1 MKRVEYAGG
10 VIRALLAAGPV
21 FLITILIGAVI
32 LKSPDTIQVWELLYL
47 IPLLMASVAFG
58 LMISLVPILTGTAVM
73 ATAGIYWSWTRGR
86 SIWAAAGASLGMM
99 MVLPFGNSGGAVDW
113 GSLALFAITG
123 AICALIVRYGT
134 RWSDESV

>member
-21 FLITILIGAVI
+21 FLITILVGAVI
-32 LKSPDTIQVWELLYL
+32 LKTPDAIQGWELLYL

-86 SIWAAAGASLGMM
+86 SIWAGAGALLGMIM
-99 MVLPFGNSGGAVDW
+99 ILPFGNSGGAVDW

-134 RWSDESV
+134 RWSDDSV